1 MSKRKPHRPN
11 DRSRSSGQTRPNEQR
26 KPDTQ
31 DIPEAPSA
39 AAIPRDGLTY
49 DPDNTL
55 AGGLYAMTPK
65 EAVAL
70 GVALCAAVEGAVG
83 ADGCHRGVWPGNITC
98 ADGQVALGPANSAGI
113 AEMSPDTLEFISPEQ
128 FWSGKSSPAS
138 DVYSI
143 GLVLYTA
150 LNRGVKPYF
159 AQAEDADA
167 ETRARALEQRM
178 RGEPLPYPA
187 TASRELGDVVLK
199 AAAYQV
205 EERYAT
211 PGKLKAALE
220 SLPEGGL
227 VPAVAPVVPLSEE
240 ELKNAHSYKVDKD
253 FEPVEEEKA
262 KRDKKP
268 RPETGEVDENMPAE
282 EFRGRDGEK
291 PKLVRW
297 LIPVLFAAVLA
308 VILFLI
314 LRGGGDKDLPIV
326 SESPTPFSEE
336 TDPPETTAPT
346 DPPEETDPPAE
357 TDPPEETDLPE
368 ETDPPAETPPAE
380 TGAPVIEDGRNW
392 SNVILAD
399 VSWTEAKA
407 LCEAEGGHL
416 AVLGDEEDLAAAVER
431 AKAAGAQFVWLGG
444 YRENGVWYSVT
455 GEQLGYVS
463 WDAGKPAG
471 ADYLML
477 WYRAAAGAWSC
488 TDQIDDPLSVL
499 PAAYGGRI
507 GYICAYD

>member
-1 MSKRKPHRPN
+1 MSKRKSNRPN
-11 DRSRSSGQTRPNEQR
+11 SQNRPSGQAGPSEQK
-26 KPDTQ
+26 KPDPQ

-39 AAIPRDGLTY
+39 AAVPRDGGPAY

-70 GVALCAAVEGAVG
+70 GTALCAAVEGAVG
-83 ADGCHRGVWPGNITC
+83 ADGCHRGVWPGNITQ
-98 ADGQVALGPANSAGI
+98 ADGQVALGPANDAGI
-113 AEMSPDTLEFISPEQ
+113 SEMSPDMLEFISPEQ

-159 AQAEDADA
+159 ENVEDADA

-199 AAAYQV
+199 AVAYQV
-205 EERYAT
+205 GERYAT
-211 PGKLKAALE
+211 PGRLKAALE

-253 FEPVEEEKA
+253 FEPVGEEKA

-268 RPETGEVDENMPAE
+268 RPEEGEVDENMPAE
-282 EFRGRDGEK
+282 EFRSREGEK
-291 PKLVRW
+291 PKPARW

-308 VILFLI
+308 VVLFLI
-314 LRGGGDKDLPIV
+314 LRGSGNKDLPIV
-326 SESPTPFSEE
+326 NESPTPSLEVTDTPE
-336 TDPPETTAPT
+336 TDV
-346 DPPEETDPPAE
+346 PAE
-357 TDPPEETDLPE
+357 TDPPEETAPPE
-368 ETDPPAETPPAE
+368 ETGSPEGTEPPEETPPAE
-380 TGAPVIEDGRNW
+380 TGAPVIEDGRSW

-399 VSWTEAKA
+399 VSWTEAEA

-416 AVLGDEEDLAAAVER
+416 AVPTDAADLAAAIER

-444 YRENGVWYSVT
+444 YRENGVWYDVT
-455 GEQLGYVS
+455 GEQLQYAA

-499 PAAYGGRI
+499 PAAYSGKI